1 MKTPEAQV
9 KKVFCFF
16 FSKKK
21 RFLNLNYAP
30 RPRLVAGAR
39 HCASGQPVRQ
49 KLARSAVMAIS
60 GAGQVRIRGK
70 IKSTSFLEKRS
81 KKFYLLGQ
89 CI

>member
-1 MKTPEAQV
+1 MHLKTPEAQV

-30 RPRLVAGAR
+30 RPRLVAGAC

-60 GAGQVRIRGK
+60 GAGQVRPNFDTLPFTRVK
-70 IKSTSFLEKRS
+70 KSQNSASF
-81 KKFYLLGQ
+81 
-89 CI
+89 